1 MGYFLIQISPRHDWQ
16 PVAKVRVIGRW
27 GTLHY
32 DLLTLPVS
40 FASTKSWRSNDNVTL
55 KLSVSFPPYIFSPR
69 HFQTGLRVYFG
80 KNTIPSFLQNW
91 NPWSHEVPFVTFCW
105 HKGNDVVS
113 DLPPHMQLDPFQESL
128 IQAITDSHNTL
139 QEGVAQDSLE
149 IEHNEPIMIQVYC
162 GISSIFHNY
171 GIFGFNRDRG
181 KFGF

>member
-1 MGYFLIQISPRHDWQ
+1 MRYTALW
-16 PVAKVRVIGRW
+16 PVDASRVIRF
-27 GTLHY
+27 HE
-32 DLLTLPVS
+32 
-40 FASTKSWRSNDNVTL
+40 
-55 KLSVSFPPYIFSPR
+55 KLRIKMTMLRLSLVSVSPPYIFSPR

-149 IEHNEPIMIQVYC
+149 IEHNEPIMIEVYC

-171 GIFGFNRDRG
+171 GILGFNRDRG

>member
-1 MGYFLIQISPRHDWQ
+1 MRYTALW
-16 PVAKVRVIGRW
+16 PVDTSRVIRF
-27 GTLHY
+27 HEK
-32 DLLTLPVS
+32 LTIKMTMLRLSLV
-40 FASTKSWRSNDNVTL
+40 
-55 KLSVSFPPYIFSPR
+55 SVSPPYIFSPR

-171 GIFGFNRDRG
+171 GILGFNRDRG

>member
-1 MGYFLIQISPRHDWQ
+1 MTMLRLSL
-16 PVAKVRVIGRW
+16 V
-27 GTLHY
+27 
-32 DLLTLPVS
+32 
-40 FASTKSWRSNDNVTL
+40 
-55 KLSVSFPPYIFSPR
+55 SVSPPYIFSPR

-105 HKGNDVVS
+105 HKGNDVLS